1 MGRRF
6 LVERQSLAALSGL
19 RRPGRRLLLGLV
31 ALLAGPLRARL
42 ATLLLRPLLRL
53 RLPALLAVLLLAL
66 AHRCSSCRMNSVLE
80 ALRLSLPCWGRVGWG
95 SPSASTI
102 WRLAPFRIVRQR
114 DFTRYRKSATA
125 WRRSPMTRATNRSR
139 IGNDR
144 VTPRR
149 NLLRLSPACG
159 GG

>member
-6 LVERQSLAALSGL
+6 FVERQSLAALSGL
-19 RRPGRRLLLGLV
+19 RRPGRRLLLGLI
-31 ALLAGPLRARL
+31 ALLAGPLGARL

-66 AHRCSSCRMNSVLE
+66 AHRFSSCRMNSVLE
-80 ALRLSLPCWGRVGWG
+80 GPQTFPPPLGRVGWG

-102 WRLAPFRIVRQR
+102 WPLAPFRIVRQR

-125 WRRSPMTRATNRSR
+125 WRRSPVTRATNRSPL
-139 IGNDR
+139 GNDR
-144 VTPRR
+144 VTPPRH
-149 NLLRLSPACG
+149 S
-159 GG
+159 